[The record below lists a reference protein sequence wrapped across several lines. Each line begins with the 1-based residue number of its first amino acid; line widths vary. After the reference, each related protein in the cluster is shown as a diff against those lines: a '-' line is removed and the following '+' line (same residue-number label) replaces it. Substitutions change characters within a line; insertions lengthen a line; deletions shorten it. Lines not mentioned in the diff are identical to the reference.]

1 MAPFVVASLRS
12 SASYLVIPGAA
23 MAMIPFRKHRRNMD
37 KQQHT
42 RMSKWRTWSM
52 GLVIVSG
59 GAFTISA
66 ADSYFE
72 ISKNLEIFTEL
83 YKELNI
89 YYVDDTQP
97 GKLMKTGIDAMLN
110 SLDPYTQ
117 YIPESDM
124 EDYRF
129 MTTGQY
135 GGVGALIKRQN
146 DRVYVSDPYEGYPAM
161 KAGIWAGDEII
172 EVDGRRIA
180 GMETDEVSKLLKG
193 QAGSTVKVI
202 TQRQGM
208 EPVTHTLT
216 REEIKI
222 PDVPYKGMIDHAN
235 KVGYIKLNSFTQTA
249 GQEVRNALKELK
261 EQGAQKI
268 LFDLRGNGGGLLRE
282 AVNIVNLFV
291 PKNELVVETRGRIPE
306 WDKTY
311 KTLSEPL
318 DATIPLVVLVDGQ
331 SASASEIVSG
341 ALQDLDRAVIVGDRT
356 YGKGLVQQTRDLFYN
371 SKLKVTVAKY
381 YIPSGRCI
389 QKLDYS
395 HRDSTGKVEE
405 VKEAAIAEFKTRNGR
420 PVFDGRGIL
429 PDVEVVDPEL
439 AKVVGG
445 LYAKDLFFDFA
456 TKYRITHPDIGPAEE
471 FRITDGLYQEF
482 VDFVKDKKFDYET
495 ETMDAFKKLEEV
507 AKRERYFDHAKAQ
520 LEALHAELAPDRTEE
535 LTRFRTDIEEVLRNE
550 IVGRYHFQTGRA
562 KAALVTDPVV
572 RSGLEVINSARYN
585 EVLTAT
591 KPGK

>member
-1 MAPFVVASLRS
+1 
-12 SASYLVIPGAA
+12 
-23 MAMIPFRKHRRNMD
+23 MD
-37 KQQHT
+37 KQNNA
-42 RMSKWRTWSM
+42 RMPKWKLWLM
-52 GLVIVSG
+52 GSAIVGG

-135 GGVGALIKRQN
+135 GGIGALIKRAN

-161 KAGIWAGDEII
+161 KAGIWAGDEIL
-172 EVDGRRIA
+172 EVDGRKIA

-193 QAGSTVKVI
+193 QAGSVVKVI

-208 EPVTHTLT
+208 EPMTHSLT

-222 PDVPYKGMIDHAN
+222 PDVPYKGMIDPVN

-249 GQEVRNALKELK
+249 GQEVRTAVKELK
-261 EQGAQKI
+261 EQGATKMV
-268 LFDLRGNGGGLLRE
+268 LDLRGNGGGLLRE

-291 PKNELVVETRGRIPE
+291 PKNELVVETRGKIPE

-311 KTLSEPL
+311 KTLSEPM
-318 DATIPLVVLVDGQ
+318 DASIPLVVLVDGQ
-331 SASASEIVSG
+331 SASASEIVCG
-341 ALQDLDRAVIVGDRT
+341 ALQDLDRAVVVGERT
-356 YGKGLVQQTRDLFYN
+356 YGKGLVQQTRDLYYN

-405 VKEAAIAEFKTRNGR
+405 VKEEAIAEFKTRNGR
-420 PVFDGRGIL
+420 PVYDGRGIL
-429 PDVEVVDPEL
+429 PDVEVMDPEL

-445 LYAKDLFFDFA
+445 LYSKDLFFDFA
-456 TKYRITHPDIGPAEE
+456 TNYRIKNAEIGPAEE
-471 FRITDGLYQEF
+471 FRISDALYQEF
-482 VDFVKDKKFDYET
+482 VDFVKDKKFDYDT

-507 AKRERYFDHAKAQ
+507 AKKERYYDHAKAQ
-520 LEALHAELAPDRTEE
+520 IEALHAELAPDRTEE

-550 IVGRYHFQTGRA
+550 IVGRYYYQTGRA
-562 KAALVTDPVV
+562 KAALVTDPAVK
-572 RSGLEVINSARYN
+572 SAVDVLNGTKYN
-585 EVLTAT
+585 EVLTT
-591 KPGK
+591 VKTSK

>member
-1 MAPFVVASLRS
+1 MVPSAAVTSPS
-12 SASYLVIPGAA
+12 SASYLVIPGAVTVTT
-23 MAMIPFRKHRRNMD
+23 PSPKHRRNMD
-37 KQQHT
+37 KQKKAP
-42 RMSKWRTWSM
+42 KWKLWLM
-52 GLVIVSG
+52 GAAIVGG

-135 GGVGALIKRQN
+135 GGIGALIKRSN

-161 KAGIWAGDEII
+161 KAGIWAGDEIV

-222 PDVPYKGMIDHAN
+222 PDVPYKGMIDPVN
-235 KVGYIKLNSFTQTA
+235 RVGYIKLNSFTQTA
-249 GQEVRNALKELK
+249 AQEVRSAMKDLKD
-261 EQGAQKI
+261 QGASKMI
-268 LFDLRGNGGGLLRE
+268 LDLRGNGGGLLRE
-282 AVNIVNLFV
+282 AVNIVNLYV
-291 PKNELVVETRGRIPE
+291 PKNELVVETRGKIPE

-318 DATIPLVVLVDGQ
+318 DAEIPLVVLVDGQ

-341 ALQDLDRAVIVGDRT
+341 ALQDLDRAVIVGERT
-356 YGKGLVQQTRDLFYN
+356 FGKGLVQQTRDLYYN

-395 HRDSTGKVEE
+395 HRDSLGKVEE
-405 VKEAAIAEFKTRNGR
+405 VKAEAIAEFKTRNGR

-429 PDVEVVDPEL
+429 PDVEVTDPEL

-445 LYAKDLFFDFA
+445 LYAKDLFFEFA
-456 TKYRITHPDIGPAEE
+456 TGYRLAHPEIGPAEE
-471 FRITDGLYQEF
+471 FKVSDVLYREF
-482 VDFVKDKKFDYET
+482 VDFVKDKSFEYDT
-495 ETMDAFKKLEEV
+495 ETLEAFKKLEEA
-507 AKRERYFDHAKAQ
+507 AKKERYYDHAKAQ
-520 LEALHAELAPDRTEE
+520 MEALHAELAPDRMEE

-550 IVGRYHFQTGRA
+550 IVGRYYFQTGRA
-562 KAALVTDPVV
+562 KAALATDPSVK
-572 RSGLEVINSARYN
+572 SAVDLLNGAEYAK
-585 EVLTAT
+585 VLTT
-591 KPGK
+591 INPGK